1 MKFLIDP
8 DEFRQ
13 TGQRQRDMAHAVA
26 AKLSQGEQ
34 LTESE
39 RLYAAALVRMAADAI
54 PLEQTREKAGQSPQ
68 YCHTSAIQLYAA
80 KRASGV
86 AKTLALDEVAE
97 FYGVSRPSIGKLVKG
112 RAHDVS
118 VLLETY
124 SGNRVFTP
132 LE

>member
-26 AKLSQGEQ
+26 EKLSQGEQ

-54 PLEQTREKAGQSPQ
+54 PLEQAREKAGQSAQ
-68 YCHTSAIQLYAA
+68 YCHTSALQLYASL
-80 KRASGV
+80 KSRGMGKTRA
-86 AKTLALDEVAE
+86 ADEVAYV
-97 FYGVSRPSIGKLVKG
+97 FGVERPSIFKLLKS
-112 RAHDVS
+112 RESDLAL
-118 VLLETY
+118 LLETY

-132 LE
+132 LK